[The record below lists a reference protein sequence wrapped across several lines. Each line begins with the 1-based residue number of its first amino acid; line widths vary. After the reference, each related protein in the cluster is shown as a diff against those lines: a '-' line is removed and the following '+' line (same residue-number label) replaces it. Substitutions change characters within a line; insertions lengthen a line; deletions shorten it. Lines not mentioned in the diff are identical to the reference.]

1 MKLIF
6 CIICIS
12 YTVLLSKEQKIKP
25 THNIFKNSNNKDRL
39 SISPNEVPSKKN
51 QVKQQL
57 STEEQIAMRIV
68 ERYRQIFNYLDN
80 DPVDNYISA
89 KELSIAFDEFNWPK
103 NEPNEFDNLA
113 YSKKIIH
120 QFSNGKKLLSFVE
133 FCQFLEELWNDAN
146 KLENEECQQDVQKAK
161 DTFDNLFEWLDRDR
175 DGLVSKEDM
184 IYGISRV
191 MLRDV
196 DVLEIEA
203 IIKKYDET
211 NKGKITKESFIKSA
225 MNGMLENSLNN
236 EDD

>member
-80 DPVDNYISA
+80 DPVDNY
-89 KELSIAFDEFNWPK
+89 
-103 NEPNEFDNLA
+103 
-113 YSKKIIH
+113 
-120 QFSNGKKLLSFVE
+120 
-133 FCQFLEELWNDAN
+133 N
-146 KLENEECQQDVQKAK
+146 KLSSAYVIV
-161 DTFDNLFEWLDRDR
+161 
-175 DGLVSKEDM
+175 GL
-184 IYGISRV
+184 
-191 MLRDV
+191 
-196 DVLEIEA
+196 
-203 IIKKYDET
+203 
-211 NKGKITKESFIKSA
+211 KSA
-225 MNGMLENSLNN
+225 IRISQNIL
-236 EDD
+236 

>member
-1 MKLIF
+1 M
-6 CIICIS
+6 
-12 YTVLLSKEQKIKP
+12 
-25 THNIFKNSNNKDRL
+25 
-39 SISPNEVPSKKN
+39 
-51 QVKQQL
+51 
-57 STEEQIAMRIV
+57 
-68 ERYRQIFNYLDN
+68 
-80 DPVDNYISA
+80 
-89 KELSIAFDEFNWPK
+89 
-103 NEPNEFDNLA
+103 
-113 YSKKIIH
+113 
-120 QFSNGKKLLSFVE
+120 
-133 FCQFLEELWNDAN
+133 EELWNDAN

-225 MNGMLENSLNN
+225 MNGMLENSLKN